1 MDDQE
6 KLENLLSR
14 LENYN
19 TQTYKKKEID
29 DKNKVLKSAI
39 ELFDARKYIIGFFE
53 KGTFPYKGNGLKTKE
68 KKSEEIK
75 GETKERFINNVIA
88 VIEKESKNTNNDL
101 FQKYFNFSAPIWLKN
116 YLKQK
121 IKRKTVSL

>member
-1 MDDQE
+1 M
-6 KLENLLSR
+6 
-14 LENYN
+14 
-19 TQTYKKKEID
+19 
-29 DKNKVLKSAI
+29 
-39 ELFDARKYIIGFFE
+39 FDARKYIIGFFE